1 MAMKA
6 EVDFDLT
13 MLLNMIEYRNI
24 VKEKIA
30 EVDRNLFD
38 LVKNDMNSYEE
49 IADLLSKTDTLI
61 MFLDFLISE
70 IEREFRKSGIVFR
83 VGGEPVGFKSFK
95 DLIFRGS
102 IGGNPEKKRV

>member
-1 MAMKA
+1 MKV

-38 LVKNDMNSYEE
+38 LVKDMNSYEE

-61 MFLDFLISE
+61 MLLDFLINE
-70 IEREFRKSGIVFR
+70 IERGFRKSGIVFR
-83 VGGEPVGFKSFK
+83 VRGESVVFRSFK
-95 DLIFRGS
+95 DLFFKLKTR
-102 IGGNPEKKRV
+102 

>member
-61 MFLDFLISE
+61 MLLDFLINE
-70 IEREFRKSGIVFR
+70 IERGFRKSGIVFR
-83 VGGEPVGFKSFK
+83 VRGESVVFRSFK
-95 DLIFRGS
+95 DLFFKLKTR
-102 IGGNPEKKRV
+102 

>member
-38 LVKNDMNSYEE
+38 LVKNDTNSYEE

-95 DLIFRGS
+95 DLIFRGG
-102 IGGNPEKKRV
+102 IVGNPEKKRV